1 MNVDLFFDHYFN
13 FFSTKT
19 KIYKNKFNLIN
30 LDRLEALKR
39 QAPHN
44 TWLGIWLNHIDIYVT
59 WRISALFLK
68 PHCHISVLWH
78 FCRISV
84 IFGFSFLGIGLKM
97 KTRKSRIIFI
107 FGFIKFKWM
116 WTCFLITILTFWVLK
131 LKYTKTNLI

>member
-39 QAPHN
+39 QAPH

-68 PHCHISVLWH
+68 PHCHISVLWR

-84 IFGFSFLGIGLKM
+84 ISGFSFLGIGLKM

-116 WTCFLITILTFWVLK
+116 WTCFLITILTFWALK